1 MAKLEEFYLYIP
13 SKQKCDNCIQM
24 GRKRLLSFLT
34 VVADLVMASHIKVLL
49 NDSTLTHVG
58 LFINYKQV
66 TKYLNILTILLH

>member
-13 SKQKCDNCIQM
+13 SKQKCDNCIKM

-58 LFINYKQV
+58 LF